1 MRTKNG
7 LAKNTAAPLAETG
20 LQSQSQ
26 RLSTSS
32 TVLGGLF
39 DPSVDL

>member
-1 MRTKNG
+1 MRTKNR
-7 LAKNTAAPLAETG
+7 LAKNTGTPPAETG